1 MNNEINEEVIN
12 QMNKIDI
19 KSEIIKDLDSINIED
34 IDKQRELDKF
44 EEAIQ
49 DVKEP
54 PKLNKFEVN
63 RIFNEGMD
71 AFLKD
76 HKNLYDCPY
85 DKDSDQYR
93 NMSWLEGF
101 KNGATMFIN
110 ELTDNHM
117 KELVA
122 KMKVDVE

>member
-1 MNNEINEEVIN
+1 MNNEINEEAMKK
-12 QMNKIDI
+12 MNNANVR
-19 KSEIIKDLDSINIED
+19 SEIIKTLDG
-34 IDKQRELDKF
+34 IDVGDETGG
-44 EEAIQ
+44 ETI
-49 DVKEP
+49 KEGT
-54 PKLNKFEVN
+54 KTLNKFEVN